1 MSRMG
6 HLAIVLTALA
16 LVGAACGGTTA
27 TTTAASATTVTTAA
41 AAATTTVAVTT
52 TAAVTTTTVAATTTT
67 AAAPTTTLAPFQ
79 PTEPSILVNSG
90 WLAYECRGEGSPTV
104 LVELGL
110 AGPPRVDRDPNW
122 WLWNRPM
129 EKIEETNKVC
139 IYGRRGV
146 LGSEPVPV
154 DPLRTTQDQV
164 DDLNALIDA
173 LELETP
179 LILVGWSIGGY
190 NIRLFADQ
198 HPQKVAGL
206 VFVDATEPGI
216 EETYPSTASAAFP
229 PEWLELVESAEQ
241 VSAVTDL
248 GDMPVYVLT
257 ASIDQ
262 SADNTT
268 LTEADE
274 WWLGLQNRLL
284 ALSTNS
290 TQRKVEATHGNIY
303 WGKPE
308 IVAEAVAWVT
318 AQAG

>member
-1 MSRMG
+1 M
-6 HLAIVLTALA
+6 
-16 LVGAACGGTTA
+16 
-27 TTTAASATTVTTAA
+27 
-41 AAATTTVAVTT
+41 
-52 TAAVTTTTVAATTTT
+52 
-67 AAAPTTTLAPFQ
+67 
-79 PTEPSILVNSG
+79 VNGG

-104 LVELGL
+104 VIDLGL
-110 AGPPRVDRDPNW
+110 GDTTRAERDPNW
-122 WLWNRPM
+122 WLWYRPM
-129 EKIEETNKVC
+129 DEIAETNKVC

-146 LGSEPVPV
+146 LGSEPVPA

-164 DDLNALIDA
+164 DALNALIDE

-190 NIRLFADQ
+190 NIRLFAGQ
-198 HPQKVAGL
+198 HPEKVAGL
-206 VFVDATEPGI
+206 VFVDASEPSM
-216 EETYPSTASAAFP
+216 EETYRSAASDAFP

-257 ASIDQ
+257 AALIDRQ
-262 SADNTT
+262 SSDGENIVANED
-268 LTEADE
+268 
-274 WWLGLQNRLL
+274 WWFDVQDRLL

-290 TQRKVEATHGNIY
+290 IQKVAEATHNTIY